1 MFTNSRS
8 WQFRVDAE
16 RCEARAAELRE
27 EGREYD
33 AQIQDNIAAS
43 YRRSERDHA
52 EREIRE
58 MGLVAQPPRQR
69 EIVNVPGV

>member
-33 AQIQDNIAAS
+33 AQIQDNIAVS
-43 YRRSERDHA
+43 YRRSELEYAVREVEA
-52 EREIRE
+52 ETKSRRRE
-58 MGLVAQPPRQR
+58 V
-69 EIVNVPGV
+69 VDVPGV